1 MKINNK
7 EIKKKIKRKRKDNSQ
22 NGDMFSNCRSCNNV
36 LSGWRSTRDTR
47 YCVDCLQYIYPAP
60 KRRISYHTF
69 MKKTIRHIDTSSK
82 LCYKYNSNEY
92 ISLTQ
97 KPKDMC

>member
-47 YCVDCLQYIYPAP
+47 YGSYVFKKIKKKVRPY
-60 KRRISYHTF
+60 KRVCH
-69 MKKTIRHIDTSSK
+69 
-82 LCYKYNSNEY
+82 
-92 ISLTQ
+92 
-97 KPKDMC
+97 

>member
-36 LSGWRSTRDTR
+36 LSGWGSTRDTR
-47 YCVDCLQYIYPAP
+47 YCVDCL
-60 KRRISYHTF
+60 
-69 MKKTIRHIDTSSK
+69 
-82 LCYKYNSNEY
+82 
-92 ISLTQ
+92 
-97 KPKDMC
+97 

>member
-47 YCVDCLQYIYPAP
+47 Y
-60 KRRISYHTF
+60 
-69 MKKTIRHIDTSSK
+69 
-82 LCYKYNSNEY
+82 
-92 ISLTQ
+92 
-97 KPKDMC
+97 